1 MPFTFKRLAIPEVI
15 LVEPKLFP
23 DNRGFFA
30 ETYKMSDFKMNG
42 IEHDFVQDNHSKSK
56 SGVLRGLHYQ
66 ANPKAQG
73 KLVRV
78 ISGSIF
84 DVAIDIRKNSP
95 TYGKWV
101 SALLN
106 AENHH
111 MLWVP
116 PGFAHG
122 VLVMEDDTQLIYKV
136 TEQYS
141 PEHDRCIRWDDP
153 NIAID
158 WPINNPELSEKDLKA
173 PLLKDADNNFIYER
187 Y

>member
-1 MPFTFKRLAIPEVI
+1 MPFTFTRLDIPEVI
-15 LVEPKLFP
+15 LVQPKLFP
-23 DNRGFFA
+23 DDRGFFA
-30 ETYKMSDFKMNG
+30 ETYKMTDFKMNG
-42 IEHDFVQDNHSKSK
+42 IEQDFVQDNHSKSK
-56 SGVLRGLHYQ
+56 AGVLRGLHYQ
-66 ANPKAQG
+66 THPKAQG

-78 ISGSIF
+78 VSGSVF

-101 SALLN
+101 SAILD
-106 AENHH
+106 AKNHH

-122 VLVMEDDTQLIYKV
+122 VLVLEDDTQLIYKV

-153 NIAID
+153 AIAVK
-158 WPINNPELSEKDLKA
+158 WPMNNPDLSEKDLKA
-173 PLLKDADNNFIYER
+173 PFLKDVDNNFIYS
-187 Y
+187 

>member
-1 MPFTFKRLAIPEVI
+1 MPFTFTRLDIPEVI
-15 LVEPKLFP
+15 LIEPKIFP
-23 DNRGFFA
+23 DDRGYFA
-30 ETYKMSDFKMNG
+30 ETYKKTDFKLNG
-42 IEHDFVQDNHSKSK
+42 IEQDFVQDNHSQSK
-56 SGVLRGLHYQ
+56 AGVLRGLHYQ

-78 ISGSIF
+78 VSGSIF

-101 SALLN
+101 SAVLS
-106 AENHH
+106 AKNHN

-122 VLVMEDDTQLIYKV
+122 VLILEDDTQLIYKV

-153 NIAID
+153 AIGVK
-158 WPINNPELSEKDLKA
+158 WPLDNPELSEKDLRA
-173 PLLKDADNNFIYER
+173 PYLKDAENNFIYA
-187 Y
+187 